1 MLVFVF
7 LASMPVYAQAQ
18 RSSAL
23 DSVEV
28 GLITCSPHDEVYSL
42 YGHTALHCRDL
53 RTGRD
58 YVFNYGVFDYKKP
71 HFVWRFIMGQ
81 TDYMLECISDLQAFC
96 SYYKRWGSQVKE
108 QILDLTPTEKARL
121 VSALGVNLQNPV
133 YRYNY
138 FYDNCS
144 TRPRDMIERCLEG
157 TVSYAAREGF
167 EDATYRQLIHLCT
180 EEHPWAELGNDLL
193 LGFRAD
199 RKTTQ
204 RERHFLPEFLSWDF
218 DHATVTRQGEAR
230 PLVSRQVIL
239 IPQGNQPVKREFPL
253 SPLAC
258 TLIFIIISLAVLA
271 YELRYG
277 VTLVWWDVLLMLVTG
292 LAGILLFLMLFSE
305 HPATSTNLQILVLNP
320 LALFFIPAVVR
331 KRKTRWFLISGI
343 CIFAFLLGGFIQNY
357 PIEMDFVALCLL
369 LRVLRHRYDK

>member
-1 MLVFVF
+1 MLVVVV
-7 LASMPVYAQAQ
+7 LASMSVHAQAQ

-23 DSVEV
+23 DSIEV

-42 YGHTALHCRDL
+42 YGHTALHIRDL

-81 TDYMLECISDLQAFC
+81 TDYMLECISDLQVFC

-121 VSALGVNLQNPV
+121 VSALGVNLQDPV

-157 TVSYAAREGF
+157 TVSYATRGGF
-167 EDATYRQLIHLCT
+167 EGATYRQLIHLCT

-199 RKTTQ
+199 RKTTL

-218 DHATVTRQGEAR
+218 GHATVTRQGEAR

-271 YELRYG
+271 YEMRHG

-320 LALFFIPAVVR
+320 LALFFIPAVVKR
-331 KRKTRWFLISGI
+331 RKTRWFLINGI
-343 CIFAFLLGGFIQNY
+343 FIFAFLLGGFIQNY
-357 PIEMDFVALCLL
+357 PLEMYFVALCLL

>member
-193 LGFRAD
+193 LGFHAD

-204 RERHFLPEFLSWDF
+204 RERHFLPVGLRPRHRHSSGRSPSAGIAPGDS
-218 DHATVTRQGEAR
+218 HPPRQPAGEAR
-230 PLVSRQVIL
+230 VPVVAPRVYINVYYSIIGRPGIRAALWRHTCLVGRSAHARYGAGWHL
-239 IPQGNQPVKREFPL
+239 AFPD
-253 SPLAC
+253 
-258 TLIFIIISLAVLA
+258 AVL
-271 YELRYG
+271 
-277 VTLVWWDVLLMLVTG
+277 
-292 LAGILLFLMLFSE
+292 
-305 HPATSTNLQILVLNP
+305 
-320 LALFFIPAVVR
+320 
-331 KRKTRWFLISGI
+331 
-343 CIFAFLLGGFIQNY
+343 
-357 PIEMDFVALCLL
+357 
-369 LRVLRHRYDK
+369 

>member
-1 MLVFVF
+1 MLVVVF
-7 LASMPVYAQAQ
+7 LASMSVHAQAQ
-18 RSSAL
+18 SSSAL
-23 DSVEV
+23 DSIEV

-42 YGHTALHCRDL
+42 YGHTALHIRDL

-81 TDYMLECISDLQAFC
+81 TDYMLECISDLQVFC

-121 VSALGVNLQNPV
+121 VSALGVNLQDPV

-157 TVSYAAREGF
+157 TVSYATRGGF
-167 EDATYRQLIHLCT
+167 EGATYRQLIHLCT

-199 RKTTQ
+199 RKTTL

-218 DHATVTRQGEAR
+218 GHATVTRQGEAR

-258 TLIFIIISLAVLA
+258 TLILIIISLAVLA
-271 YELRYG
+271 YEMRHG

-320 LALFFIPAVVR
+320 QALFFIPAVVKR
-331 KRKTRWFLISGI
+331 RKTRWFLINGI
-343 CIFAFLLGGFIQNY
+343 FIFAFLLGGFIQNY
-357 PIEMDFVALCLL
+357 PLEMYFVALCLL

>member
-1 MLVFVF
+1 MLVAVF
-7 LASMPVYAQAQ
+7 LASTFLHAQPRQ
-18 RSSAL
+18 QL
-23 DSVEV
+23 LPDSLEV

-96 SYYKRWGSQVKE
+96 SYYKRWGSQVTE

-121 VSALGVNLQNPV
+121 MAALAANLQAPV

-157 TVSYAAREGF
+157 TVSYAARDGF

-239 IPQGNQPVKREFPL
+239 VPQGDQPVKRGFPL

-258 TLIFIIISLAVLA
+258 TIILLIISLAVLA
-271 YELRYG
+271 YEMRNG
-277 VTLVWWDVLLMLVTG
+277 VTLVWWDVLLMLATG

-305 HPATSTNLQILVLNP
+305 HPATSTNLLILVLNP
-320 LALFFIPAVVR
+320 LALCFIPAVAR
-331 KRKTRWFLISGI
+331 KRQTRWFLVSEI
-343 CIFAFLLGGFIQNY
+343 CIFAFFIGYFVQNY
-357 PIEMDFVALCLL
+357 PAEMEFVALCLL
-369 LRVLRHRYDK
+369 LRVLRHRYVK

>member
-1 MLVFVF
+1 
-7 LASMPVYAQAQ
+7 MPVYAQAQ

-144 TRPRDMIERCLEG
+144 TRPCDMIERCLEG

-199 RKTTQ
+199 QKTTQ

-271 YELRYG
+271 YELRNG